1 MQFWRCNSLATL
13 MRVMNDVL
21 RPFIDNF
28 VIIYLDD
35 ILIFS
40 KSREEHVRHVKQV
53 LDVLKKENLFLKL
66 SKCEFGNTSLVYLGH
81 IVGEGKLKIDTS
93 KVKFILDW
101 PKPNNVI
108 EVRIFLGPSQYWI
121 SLFLTFL

>member
-1 MQFWRCNSLATL
+1 M
-13 MRVMNDVL
+13 
-21 RPFIDNF
+21 
-28 VIIYLDD
+28 Y
-35 ILIFS
+35 
-40 KSREEHVRHVKQV
+40 VKKA
-53 LDVLKKENLFLKL
+53 LDVLKKENLCVNL
-66 SKCEFGNTSLVYLGH
+66 SKCEFGNTSLIYLGH

-93 KVKFILDW
+93 KVKLILDW